1 MFGTLVFSNGLN
13 CFIVL
18 ISLYIG
24 SFVGI
29 GQIMHTVLVEYAHT
43 EVNIYIKT
51 KSVKIR
57 HFILE
62 QMGRGST
69 YREAK
74 IGFTYL
80 DTSVICTIISK
91 YELMQLLRHIHS
103 IDKGAFVVVKEHV
116 DVDGNFFKKL

>member
-1 MFGTLVFSNGLN
+1 MKKQKKKIDGAAKDFIGSVWHILVFSNGLN

-24 SFVGI
+24 SSVGI

-74 IGFTYL
+74 NRLYL
-80 DTSVICTIISK
+80 FGYLC
-91 YELMQLLRHIHS
+91 YLHHH
-103 IDKGAFVVVKEHV
+103 F
-116 DVDGNFFKKL
+116 